1 MLKTIKKYV
10 SKPSFVTQMFNKNF
24 VAIHEIKPVLTLDK
38 PVYVGFSILN
48 LSNLLMYEF
57 YYKYLGKNMSILL
70 SC

>member
-38 PVYVGFSILN
+38 PIYLGFSILN

-57 YYKYLGKNMSILL
+57 YYEYIGKNMSTVL

>member
-38 PVYVGFSILN
+38 PIYLEFSILN

-57 YYKYLGKNMSILL
+57 YYEYIGKNMSTVL